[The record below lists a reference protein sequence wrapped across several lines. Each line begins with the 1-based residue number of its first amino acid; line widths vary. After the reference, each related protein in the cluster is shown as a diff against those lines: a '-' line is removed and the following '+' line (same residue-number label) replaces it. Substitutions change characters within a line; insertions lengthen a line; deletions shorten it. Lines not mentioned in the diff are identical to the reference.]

1 MPRYCPRCG
10 EALHGDSTRK
20 GEVRKTARRAYEP
33 KEKSAAKPA
42 PKPTAYNLAY
52 SKAFK
57 KVEHR
62 FKKKGGGWKKDGFKR
77 AGAAA
82 RKLMKR

>member
-10 EALHGDSTRK
+10 EALHGDSTKK

-33 KEKSAAKPA
+33 KEKPDRKPSAH
-42 PKPTAYNLAY
+42 NLAY
-52 SKAFK
+52 AKAFK
-57 KVEHR
+57 EVEHR